1 MVTDDQERRKLAT
14 WQEISGSGSTTGY
27 PRLEFHVQPASD
39 EFVEMVL
46 ATGLAAMKADEKEAK
61 QVGKIFEALAGA

>member
-1 MVTDDQERRKLAT
+1 MVTDDQERRKLVT
-14 WQEISGSGSTTGY
+14 WQTMNGSGSTKGY
-27 PRLEFHVQPASD
+27 PRLEFHVQSGGD